1 MFNPEALLGQLMGDA
16 LSGQLGGRKRKK
28 HRSSGLGSL
37 LGGSSGGMS
46 GGTKAKL
53 GLGLLG
59 IAVAAYQHYQQQP
72 GTGTAPNPLAGA
84 GAAVPPP
91 PPPGAMASPPP
102 PPPATAPNP
111 ARTEQAMH
119 LLRAMI
125 TAAHADG
132 LIDAEEREAILGRA
146 REAGLDADSLQ
157 ALDAEIRAP
166 FTVEQ
171 LVARTPANLRAEV
184 YAAALIAIT
193 ADTEAERSFLDR
205 LAAQL
210 SLDAAARRD
219 IHAQLGLD

>member
-28 HRSSGLGSL
+28 HRSSGLGGL
-37 LGGSSGGMS
+37 LGGSSGGFS
-46 GGTKAKL
+46 GATKAKL

-72 GTGTAPNPLAGA
+72 GASAPNPLAGA

-91 PPPGAMASPPP
+91 PPPGAAATPPP
-102 PPPATAPNP
+102 PPPAAASNP

-132 LIDAEEREAILGRA
+132 LIDGEERESILGRA

-157 ALDAEIRAP
+157 ALEAEIRAP

-193 ADTEAERSFLDR
+193 ADTEAERAFLDG
-205 LAAQL
+205 LAHQL
-210 SLDAAARRD
+210 PLDDAARRD

>member
-1 MFNPEALLGQLMGDA
+1 MFNPERLLGQLMGDA

-28 HRSSGLGSL
+28 HRSSGLGGL
-37 LGGSSGGMS
+37 LGGSSGSLS

-72 GTGTAPNPLAGA
+72 GGGAAPNPLAGP
-84 GAAVPPP
+84 GAAMPP
-91 PPPGAMASPPP
+91 PPPGALATPPP
-102 PPPATAPNP
+102 PPPAASNP

-132 LIDAEEREAILGRA
+132 LIDAGEREAILGRA
-146 REAGLDADSLQ
+146 REAGLDADSLK
-157 ALDAEIRAP
+157 ALEAEVRAP

-171 LVARTPANLRAEV
+171 LVARTPDSQRAEV

-193 ADTEAERSFLDR
+193 ADTEAERRFLDR

-210 SLDAAARRD
+210 TLDEAARRD

>member
-1 MFNPEALLGQLMGDA
+1 MFNPERLLGQLMGDA
-16 LSGQLGGRKRKK
+16 LSGQLGGKKRKRSSS
-28 HRSSGLGSL
+28 SSGLGGL
-37 LGGSSGGMS
+37 LGGMS
-46 GGTKAKL
+46 GGTKAKV

-72 GTGTAPNPLAGA
+72 GSGQAPNPLAGT
-84 GAAVPPP
+84 GMPP
-91 PPPGAMASPPP
+91 PPPGTSAAPPP
-102 PPPATAPNP
+102 PPPAAASP

-132 LIDAEEREAILGRA
+132 LIDAEERESILGRA
-146 REAGLDADSLQ
+146 REAGLDAESLQ

-193 ADTEAERSFLDR
+193 ADTEAERVFLYR
-205 LAAQL
+205 LAGQL
-210 SLDAAARRD
+210 QLDADARRD
-219 IHAQLGLD
+219 IHGQLGLA

>member
-1 MFNPEALLGQLMGDA
+1 MGDA